1 MENLNLCR
9 KWIFDDRVVGVIW
22 EKFERN
28 YKNKK
33 EDRNTFETGKRKS
46 QQRNTKHYEIL
57 NGHFRIE
64 IIVTEIKIS

>member
-1 MENLNLCR
+1 M
-9 KWIFDDRVVGVIW
+9 IVVGVIW